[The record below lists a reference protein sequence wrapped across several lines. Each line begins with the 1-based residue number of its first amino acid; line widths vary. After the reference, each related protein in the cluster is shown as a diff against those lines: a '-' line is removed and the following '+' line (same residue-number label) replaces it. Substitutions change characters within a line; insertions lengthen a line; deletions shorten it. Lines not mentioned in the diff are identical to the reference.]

1 MSTAPKKA
9 KLKNAIDDY
18 FCFNPFN
25 KKKHRS
31 SDMRHISDGLVKKFP
46 TLSKGS
52 QICGSCRKQLG
63 KLKELPTLS
72 SNEPCVEAIP
82 DGEENNS
89 ENDERTA
96 DDDDGYSN
104 FSEGIS
110 SKNECKNQYHK
121 DAVEVLE
128 QIKEKYKTSQS
139 RAERIQLLTLAP
151 STWSCAKIMTEFGT
165 SQRKARIAKK
175 KLVAEHG
182 ILTLPNKKKGKTLEC
197 KTEALVTK
205 FYQRDDM
212 SRLMPGMKDCVSV
225 RIDGK
230 KVPMQ
235 KRMVLC
241 NLNEL
246 FTTFKSEHEDVKIG
260 FTKFSQ
266 LRPKHCVLAGSS
278 GTHTVCVCI
287 YHENVKL
294 MLKEIDL
301 KYLTDDSPEEMHDYR
316 DCLKL
321 TMCPMQQLLAT

>member
-1 MSTAPKKA
+1 M
-9 KLKNAIDDY
+9 
-18 FCFNPFN
+18 
-25 KKKHRS
+25 S
-31 SDMRHISDGLVKKFP
+31 SDL
-46 TLSKGS
+46 
-52 QICGSCRKQLG
+52 
-63 KLKELPTLS
+63 
-72 SNEPCVEAIP
+72 
-82 DGEENNS
+82 
-89 ENDERTA
+89 DEDA
-96 DDDDGYSN
+96 GDDGCSN
-104 FSEGIS
+104 FSVEPIRPN
-110 SKNECKNQYHK
+110 NERKNQHHK
-121 DAVEVLE
+121 DAVEVFE
-128 QIKEKYKTSQS
+128 QIKKKYKTSQS
-139 RAERIQLLTLAP
+139 RSERIQLLTLAP
-151 STWSCAKIMTEFGT
+151 SSWSCSKIMTEFET
-165 SQRKARIAKK
+165 SQRKARIAK

-287 YHENVKL
+287 YHENV
-294 MLKEIDL
+294 
-301 KYLTDDSPEEMHDYR
+301 
-316 DCLKL
+316 
-321 TMCPMQQLLAT
+321 